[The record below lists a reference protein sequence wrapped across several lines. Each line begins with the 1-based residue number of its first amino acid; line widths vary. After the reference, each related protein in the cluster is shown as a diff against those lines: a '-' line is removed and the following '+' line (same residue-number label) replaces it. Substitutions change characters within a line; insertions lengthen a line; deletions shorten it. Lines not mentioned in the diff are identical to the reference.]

1 MCLYTAQQLQ
11 LEEVLT
17 QAIGAPV
24 AGAHAAETG
33 VAAKRHRDVWVHQPY
48 KENSHQATNREAGE
62 GEGEEEKAKARIK
75 P

>member
-1 MCLYTAQQLQ
+1 MGLNIAQQLR

-33 VAAKRHRDVWVHQPY
+33 VAAERHTKMRVFTTVQRQHAPNNTHRGGGGGGQSQDKNLFYH
-48 KENSHQATNREAGE
+48 
-62 GEGEEEKAKARIK
+62 
-75 P
+75 